1 MISHPSNELNR
12 SPSCASPHHL
22 TVQSDRSPVSAGH
35 VAVFAEVEADASLI
49 GRHLAYLAL
58 ARAYLDAYPELQ
70 NNAKAVHEFATTK
83 LSLARR
89 VRSGPHVATTRRRLY
104 REALELLH
112 RVVQLADSPARTAW
126 AWFDIAK
133 ALARLRSPET
143 EVRQACLRAIEL
155 LPEEPRFKEWLAV
168 RTKNQGQ

>member
-1 MISHPSNELNR
+1 MW
-12 SPSCASPHHL
+12 
-22 TVQSDRSPVSAGH
+22 
-35 VAVFAEVEADASLI
+35 
-49 GRHLAYLAL
+49 
-58 ARAYLDAYPELQ
+58 
-70 NNAKAVHEFATTK
+70 
-83 LSLARR
+83 
-89 VRSGPHVATTRRRLY
+89 ATTRRRLY